1 MSHKPRVG
9 VGGRLFGVM
18 VLNAFIAVTIG
29 LGAFNAFGRL
39 HDGFFEMTAEL
50 FPAVVAS
57 AKLERQHQR
66 LMRSIEQL
74 ALAPGTLAQ
83 ETLRQ
88 SLSDQFN
95 GYDLLLGELSGRS
108 GANAE
113 TLRDLRSLRDDII
126 TVRDRI
132 DALVTTRL
140 QARAAG
146 RERDREIQ
154 MIADTLSRE
163 EWRQPPDPLLRQW
176 LGQVDQLLLLAASS
190 YRLDSSHALTGLAQA
205 IDQGLKALRTTV
217 PNDSPLHLTIAPFE
231 TLIGRLVMG
240 DHSILHHRRSEL
252 QAIEGISRLLD
263 RADQASLATTGL
275 NTGVF
280 VDNTSL
286 AERRRHEIIK
296 ISELYMN
303 LFMGSIWIVIIGS
316 VMTMIYV
323 QRKVVGR
330 LLGVRDALRDNAAG
344 GPSAIPAG
352 GNDEISELASALRF
366 YIQETETKSAEL
378 RRNEQ
383 WLRALIDTAPLPL
396 ILTSIQD
403 GLIRLANRRA
413 HDLFCFDA
421 AGGLAGSAGASLW
434 AVPTDRETFIGQVIR
449 EGAAQDFEGQF
460 LTASG
465 DKFWGLASGS
475 SFEYQGEQVAMISVV
490 NISATKQ
497 AQHEMQLA
505 KERAER
511 ADNAKTEFL
520 ATMSHEMRTPL
531 NGILGLGRLLLTG
544 GLRASERRHA
554 EAIMRCGRAL
564 LDQVNDILDLR
575 RIEDGKLDLDPSP
588 CAIRALLADVVAT
601 IETLASEKH
610 LRLDLRIAPDLPLVI
625 VVEQQRLR
633 QILINLLGNAIKF
646 TATGHVGLATTREQ
660 DQLVLRV
667 SDTGIGIPAHRQDA
681 IFDMM
686 EQGDPSIP
694 RRFGG
699 SGLGL
704 AIVRRLLTALGG
716 TIGVD
721 SVEGLGSTFTVRLP
735 LVPGQDSD
743 LPVIAPGLQPSTDRN
758 LRLLLVEDDRVN
770 REVAI
775 GLLGDTGHSLTV
787 AETGAQALDLFAGG
801 WFDAV
806 LLDIRLP
813 DIEGVEVARRIRQME
828 DPTDMPVP
836 IIAVTANVFAGD
848 RQRYLAA
855 GMDAVIEKPLFPET
869 LDRVLSTLPVRRPPP
884 SLITAPALLNEAKLQ
899 DYHHRLGSALF
910 VTVRGLL
917 LEVAA
922 EKLPRLTAGTT
933 PPGERAE
940 LAHGLT
946 SSAGHFGF
954 DRFIACT
961 RRIEA
966 EAAESDPS
974 QLDHLCQEAASL
986 FHLANAALEEWCHRQ
1001 GIPIAPAPLAD

>member
-1 MSHKPRVG
+1 MIG

-39 HDGFFEMTAEL
+39 HDGFFEITAEL

-88 SLSDQFN
+88 SLSDQLT
-95 GYDLLLGELSGRS
+95 GYDLLLTEVSGRA

-113 TLRDLRSLRDDII
+113 TLRDLRSLRDDIVA
-126 TVRDRI
+126 VRDRI

-154 MIADTLSRE
+154 IIADTLSRE
-163 EWRQPPDPLLRQW
+163 EWRSSPDPLMRQW
-176 LGQVDQLLLLAASS
+176 LGLVDQLLLVAASA

-205 IDQGLKALRTTV
+205 IDQGLRNLRATV
-217 PNDSPLHLTIAPFE
+217 PESAPLHPIVAPFE
-231 TLIGRLVMG
+231 SLIGRLIIG

-286 AERRRHEIIK
+286 AERRRQEIIK

-303 LFMGSIWIVIIGS
+303 LFMGSIWIVVIGS
-316 VMTMIYV
+316 IMTMIYV

-352 GNDEISELASALRF
+352 GSDEISELASALRF
-366 YIQETETKSAEL
+366 YIQETESKSAEL

-383 WLRALIDTAPLPL
+383 WLRALIDSAPLPL
-396 ILTSIQD
+396 ILTSIRD
-403 GLIRLANRRA
+403 GLIRLANQRA
-413 HDLFCFDA
+413 QDLFRFDA
-421 AGGLAGSAGASLW
+421 VGGLAGTAGASLW
-434 AVPTDRETFIGQVIR
+434 AFPQERETFIAQVIR
-449 EGAAQDFEGQF
+449 DGGAQDFEGQF
-460 LTASG
+460 LTAGG
-465 DKFWGLASGS
+465 DRFWGLASGS
-475 SFEYQGEQVAMISVV
+475 SFEFQGEQVAMISVV

-511 ADNAKTEFL
+511 ADSAKTEFL

-544 GLRASERRHA
+544 GLRPSERRHA

-575 RIEDGKLDLDPSP
+575 RIEDGKLDLDPTP
-588 CAIRALLADVVAT
+588 CVLRTLLADVIAT
-601 IETLASEKH
+601 IDSLASEKH
-610 LRLDLRIAPDLPLVI
+610 LRLDLHIATDLPPVI

-646 TATGHVGLATTREQ
+646 TAAGHVGLAASREQ
-660 DQLVLRV
+660 DHLILRV

-686 EQGDPSIP
+686 EQADPSIP

-704 AIVRRLLTALGG
+704 AIVRQLLTALGG
-716 TIGVD
+716 SITVE
-721 SVEGLGSTFTVRLP
+721 SVEGKGSTFTIRLP
-735 LVPGQDSD
+735 LIPGQTSD
-743 LPVIAPGLQPSTDRN
+743 LPVIGPGLQLSNDRP

-775 GLLGDTGHSLTV
+775 GLLGDAGHSLTV

-813 DIEGVEVARRIRQME
+813 DIEGVEVARRIRQLE
-828 DPTDMPVP
+828 EPDSAAVP

-848 RQRYLAA
+848 KQRYLAA

-869 LDRVLSTLPVRRPPP
+869 LERVLATLPIRPQPP
-884 SLITAPALLNEAKLQ
+884 GLLNQPAPLLNDSKLQ
-899 DYHHRLGSALF
+899 DYHRRLGSALF
-910 VTVRGLL
+910 ITIRGLL

-922 EKLPRLTAGTT
+922 EKLPLLLAPTT
-933 PPGERAE
+933 SPGERAA

-961 RRIEA
+961 RQIEA
-966 EAAESDPS
+966 EAEQAEPA
-974 QLDHLCQEAASL
+974 QLEALCQQAASL
-986 FHLANAALEEWCHRQ
+986 FQHTNAALDEWCQRQ
-1001 GIPIAPAPLAD
+1001 GIPIAPAPPAD